1 MNDHKV
7 LTMKDIAKELG
18 ISIATVSRALSN
30 SSIISRE
37 KREMIQRYA
46 QEHNFTPNIIA
57 KDLRNTKI
65 KPKKIIAIILPEVV
79 HYYFATVLDG
89 VEEEA
94 RRRGYKV
101 FVGQSHECYEE
112 EVELCRSFD
121 EIRVSGIIVS
131 LAKDTKNYD
140 HFLELQQKGIPLV
153 FYDRICHGINASRVV
168 VDDYNGAFNA
178 VEYLV
183 KTGCKR
189 IAFYG
194 SPMHMEISKNRF
206 NGYKDALLK
215 NNLTFDSNLTRI
227 CDNREDAERITPEL
241 LALEDRPDAFF
252 AINDDTA
259 IGILRAVKKKG
270 LKVPKDVSIFGFSDG
285 FRSRASDP
293 QLTSVNQRGQEVG
306 REAAD
311 ILIKEIEGVLPAE
324 KVNKRIVM
332 TKLVIR
338 ETTK

>member
-1 MNDHKV
+1 
-7 LTMKDIAKELG
+7 
-18 ISIATVSRALSN
+18 
-30 SSIISRE
+30 
-37 KREMIQRYA
+37 MIQRFA
-46 QEHNFTPNIIA
+46 QEHNFRPNIIA
-57 KDLRNTKI
+57 KDLRYTRV
-65 KPKKIIAIILPEVV
+65 KPQKIIAIILPEVV
-79 HYYFATVLDG
+79 HYYFATVLNG
-89 VEEEA
+89 VEAEA
-94 RRRGYKV
+94 RRRGYRV

-112 EVELCRSFD
+112 EVELCHSFD
-121 EIRVSGIIVS
+121 ECRVSGIIVS

-140 HFLELQQKGIPLV
+140 HFLELQKKGIPLV

-183 KTGCKR
+183 KTGCKH

-215 NNLTFDSNLTRI
+215 NNLAFDSNLTRI

-241 LALEDRPDAFF
+241 LDLENRPDAFF

-259 IGILRAVKKKG
+259 IGILRAVKKRG
-270 LKVPKDVSIFGFSDG
+270 LKVPADVSIFGFSDG

-311 ILIKEIEGVLPAE
+311 ILIKEIEGILPVE

-332 TKLVIR
+332 TELVIR